1 MSLAHCDTIEPTFYA
16 RFLDRFP
23 RLVSLSLCHT
33 VVDNSALGRK
43 AMAEGRPP
51 YVIDV
56 YSKKH
61 HKRKNGRYG
70 KLGDRVL
77 LAVLGQKKKGII
89 VGMKAKQ
96 LPGIPRLVVGS

>member
-1 MSLAHCDTIEPTFYA
+1 MFCSGASCAVGRHRA
-16 RFLDRFP
+16 QQAW
-23 RLVSLSLCHT
+23 HT
-33 VVDNSALGRK
+33 YGIYKLTEMNVVDNSALGRK

-96 LPGIPRLVVGS
+96 LPGIPRLLVGS